1 MKKDYTKL
9 FTILQWVFVAS
20 CVLMAI
26 GIGFNAGMVLM
37 LVAAVLALPIKPIKD
52 VWNKVLQIEEPTD
65 TEEPEPNAK
74 WWQLKKKKA
83 QKQQAA
89 IESKRKSKVA
99 LKPVIIALVFFFAV
113 CFAGTAMENSG
124 VTPSIPSDTTSIET
138 TIPSNDSN
146 TEPQT
151 AAESKEDISS
161 TETTTEKASTS
172 TSPEAK
178 PVEQINFDLSS
189 IPAFS
194 NKAYVAVN
202 NNTPYFTSAD
212 NTTTSFESYST
223 LDSLGRCGVAY
234 ACIGKDLMPT
244 EERGSI
250 GSVKPSGWQTVKYDN
265 VDGKYLYNRCHL
277 IGFQLSGENANTK
290 NLITGTRYINVDGM
304 LPFENMVADYVK
316 ETNNHVLYRVT
327 PIFKGNNL
335 VASGVLMEAK
345 SVEDNGEGILFCVF
359 CYNNQPGITID
370 YATGESMASNGGSA
384 VTSSTEKVD
393 NPVADN
399 PTEQIYILNT
409 NTKKFH
415 KPDCA
420 SAKKIEDSNK
430 QTYSGNRNDL
440 IAQGYAPCKNCNP

>member
-9 FTILQWVFVAS
+9 LTILQWVFVAS

-37 LVAAVLALPIKPIKD
+37 LVAAVLALPIKPIKG
-52 VWNKVLQIEEPTD
+52 VWNKVLRIEQPTD
-65 TEEPEPNAK
+65 TEVPEPNAK
-74 WWQLKKKKA
+74 WWQLKKKKT
-83 QKQQAA
+83 QKQRAA
-89 IESKRKSKVA
+89 IESKRKSKAA

-113 CFAGTAMENSG
+113 CFAGTATENSG
-124 VTPSIPSDTTSIET
+124 VTPYTPSDTTSIEAT
-138 TIPSNDSN
+138 VPSNDSD

-151 AAESKEDISS
+151 AESKEDISS
-161 TETTTEKASTS
+161 TGTTTEKPSTS
-172 TSPEAK
+172 TTPDVK
-178 PVEQINFDLSS
+178 PVEQINYDLSS
-189 IPAFS
+189 IPAFN
-194 NKAYVAVN
+194 NKAYIAVN

-223 LDSLGRCGVAY
+223 FDSLGRCGVAY
-234 ACIGKDLMPT
+234 CCIGKDLMPT

-290 NLITGTRYINVDGM
+290 NLITGTRYMNVDGM

-327 PIFKGNNL
+327 PIFKDNNL

-345 SVEDNGEGILFCVF
+345 SVEDNGEGILFCVY
-359 CYNNQPGITID
+359 CYNNQPGITIN
-370 YATGESMASNGGSA
+370 YATGESMAFNGGSA

-399 PTEQIYILNT
+399 PTEQTYILNT

-430 QTYSGNRNDL
+430 QTYSGSRNDL
-440 IAQGYAPCKNCNP
+440 LAQGYAPCKNCNP